1 MYFKKRKYVIVV
13 LAGLIALAVYL
24 NVVYTDSDG
33 MFEVTQTV
41 SPTSAQIGD
50 SVNVSSDSAKE
61 VTTSKDSKLSEAR
74 LSRQKSRDEAE
85 AILKNVIENDSL
97 SAEDK
102 SEAAKKLTA
111 LADAVEKEASVE
123 NLICAKGFSDCVAY
137 ISDDTIN
144 VTISADGLEKNQI
157 AQIKEIVIAQTGIST
172 DKIKIL
178 EIK

>member
-1 MYFKKRKYVIVV
+1 M
-13 LAGLIALAVYL
+13 
-24 NVVYTDSDG
+24 
-33 MFEVTQTV
+33 
-41 SPTSAQIGD
+41 
-50 SVNVSSDSAKE
+50 
-61 VTTSKDSKLSEAR
+61 
-74 LSRQKSRDEAE
+74 
-85 AILKNVIENDSL
+85 
-97 SAEDK
+97 
-102 SEAAKKLTA
+102 AKKLTA

>member
-74 LSRQKSRDEAE
+74 LARQKSRDEAA
-85 AILKNVIENDSL
+85 AILKNVI
-97 SAEDK
+97 
-102 SEAAKKLTA
+102 
-111 LADAVEKEASVE
+111 
-123 NLICAKGFSDCVAY
+123 
-137 ISDDTIN
+137 
-144 VTISADGLEKNQI
+144 
-157 AQIKEIVIAQTGIST
+157 
-172 DKIKIL
+172 
-178 EIK
+178 